1 MNNTYSTIIAP
12 GVNVN
17 NDYLNINQMMKL
29 LLKQQKRS
37 LSYGFKVSIN
47 QKALI
52 PVFRLKNNL

>member
-12 GVNVN
+12 GVNMN

-52 PVFRLKNNL
+52 PVFRKK